1 MAINKFKYRYRF
13 VTTLDFG
20 GIGWGDGGISTWF
33 TWAIERGA
41 GLGRLRLF
49 RGPTLTQPEFD

>member
-20 GIGWGDGGISTWF
+20 GIGWGGISTWF

>member
-1 MAINKFKYRYRF
+1 M
-13 VTTLDFG
+13 TTLDFG

>member
-20 GIGWGDGGISTWF
+20 GIGWGGG
-33 TWAIERGA
+33 GVLVL
-41 GLGRLRLF
+41 GLPGQLREVQVLAAF
-49 RGPTLTQPEFD
+49 VFFVVRH